1 MWIVRIILL
10 AMLFGG
16 VAAFGYVLARRKKSE
31 GVLENRPINLL
42 GVIVYNLAC
51 YLLAGL
57 PSDQAVFAAPEFL
70 THTGTRTGFL
80 LAGLALIILGVV
92 LFTASVR
99 QRKTVGGENVKE
111 GLLTGG
117 VYRIA
122 RHPIYAGIV
131 MVSLGLG
138 ARIRHVGRPADDPAD
153 LAGER
158 GGGVDRGNLRHRRAL
173 PGGIRRVPQADGDVR
188 AGQPVGRI
196 ARFVGGSGLRGF
208 DINLSTK
215 DTKVDRKSTKHGNE
229 MRIPIFQVSFADL
242 KEAA

>member
-1 MWIVRIILL
+1 MWVVRIILSV
-10 AMLFGG
+10 MLFSG
-16 VAAFGYVLARRKKSE
+16 VAAFSYFLARRRKSE

-57 PSDQAVFAAPEFL
+57 PSDPAVFTAPEFL
-70 THTGTRTGFL
+70 THTGTRIGFL

-122 RHPIYAGIV
+122 RHPIYTGIV
-131 MVSLGLG
+131 TVSLGLALAFG
-138 ARIRHVGRPADDPAD
+138 TWDGLLMIPLIWLVNAAEAAIEEIFDIGVRFPAEYAEYRKQTGMFGPVSLWAGLLAL
-153 LAGER
+153 LAG
-158 GGGVDRGNLRHRRAL
+158 LAF
-173 PGGIRRVPQADGDVR
+173 
-188 AGQPVGRI
+188 AGSI
-196 ARFVGGSGLRGF
+196 
-208 DINLSTK
+208 
-215 DTKVDRKSTKHGNE
+215 
-229 MRIPIFQVSFADL
+229 
-242 KEAA
+242 

>member
-1 MWIVRIILL
+1 MWVVRIILL
-10 AMLFGG
+10 TMLFSG
-16 VAAFGYVLARRKKSE
+16 VAAFSYFLARRRNSE
-31 GVLENRPINLL
+31 GVLESRPINLL

-57 PSDQAVFAAPEFL
+57 PSDGAVFAAPEFL

-122 RHPIYAGIV
+122 RHPIYTGIV
-131 MVSLGLG
+131 MVSLGLALVFGTWDGLLMIPLIGLVNAAEAVIEEIFDIG
-138 ARIRHVGRPADDPAD
+138 ARFPAEYAEYRKQAGIFGPVSLWAGLLVF
-153 LAGER
+153 LAGLA
-158 GGGVDRGNLRHRRAL
+158 V
-173 PGGIRRVPQADGDVR
+173 
-188 AGQPVGRI
+188 AGSI
-196 ARFVGGSGLRGF
+196 
-208 DINLSTK
+208 
-215 DTKVDRKSTKHGNE
+215 
-229 MRIPIFQVSFADL
+229 
-242 KEAA
+242 